1 MRVVVRQL
9 ALSFLVA
16 MCPGLAFGVSE
27 TYEGQLIPMTGD
39 TPIPIVVQ
47 FEDVGGFLSGSISTS
62 SPYKYTARID
72 SGRNVAGYCN
82 MAAELSSNLTLRLFG
97 DCGKTAFEGKY
108 AVHFKQPKRIV
119 SGTFR
124 LTHKIVDAGKDT
136 GLTATDSAASA
147 IVACSKASGRCLAA
161 CPRDDPNAEYL
172 CANHCKSKLHACK
185 SKVSKIETT
194 P

>member
-72 SGRNVAGYCN
+72 SGQSRPCSIFSCLA
-82 MAAELSSNLTLRLFG
+82 STTLR
-97 DCGKTAFEGKY
+97 
-108 AVHFKQPKRIV
+108 
-119 SGTFR
+119 SS
-124 LTHKIVDAGKDT
+124 
-136 GLTATDSAASA
+136 SAAVGPEADVSLREDREFKRPDRERQSRTA
-147 IVACSKASGRCLAA
+147 DTARDPALAPDRAS
-161 CPRDDPNAEYL
+161 
-172 CANHCKSKLHACK
+172 S
-185 SKVSKIETT
+185 
-194 P
+194 